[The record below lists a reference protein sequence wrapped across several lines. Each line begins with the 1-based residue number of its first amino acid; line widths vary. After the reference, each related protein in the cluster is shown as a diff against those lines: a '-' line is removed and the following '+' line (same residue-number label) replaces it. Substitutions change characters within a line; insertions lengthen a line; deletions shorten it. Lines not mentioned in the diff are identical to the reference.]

1 MFSKQSKS
9 GWLSD
14 KLSELDILIDNT
26 SNNIVNISNDLAKR
40 KIPNAQQKE
49 KQDIYEQQIKDIV
62 NFHLQIAQLQEQVQ
76 AMTDSLESTES
87 LISKLESDLRQVTQ
101 ERNNAMLFRQQMQQ
115 PQQPQQMGIM
125 QPDNTIIKNKVDVL
139 YNTLSNFDNTL
150 SNWDVR
156 LRNTN
161 IQLANE
167 LRVAKTTRE
176 IKKAQVDNLRD
187 KMKELLH
194 VREELRGAIAT

>member
-87 LISKLESDLRQVTQ
+87 LISKLESDLQQVTQ
-101 ERNNAMLFRQQMQQ
+101 ERNNAMLFRQQM
-115 PQQPQQMGIM
+115 QQPQQMGIM